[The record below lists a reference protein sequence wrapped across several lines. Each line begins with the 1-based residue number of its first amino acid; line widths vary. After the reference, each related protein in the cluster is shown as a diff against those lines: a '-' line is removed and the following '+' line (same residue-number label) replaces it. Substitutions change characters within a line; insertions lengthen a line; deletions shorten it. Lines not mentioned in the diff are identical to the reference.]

1 MEIARS
7 IADLHSSYGQDAMR
21 AVPAAIARIL
31 LGWKAEP
38 LLSAWA
44 SLAQRVG
51 AIVGSVALG
60 IMAGEIA
67 RNFHSTSQWVPII
80 VIAVAFNAQHVA
92 AKIITFSNP
101 LLNLAERQARKRLKK
116 RLEQHEDDQ

>member
-7 IADLHSSYGQDAMR
+7 IADLHSSYGQDALR
-21 AVPAAIARIL
+21 AVPAAVARIM

-44 SLAQRVG
+44 STAQRLG

-60 IMAGEIA
+60 IMAGEIS
-67 RNFHSTSQWVPII
+67 RNFQSTAQWVPII

-92 AKIITFSNP
+92 AKLISISNP

-116 RLEQHEDDQ
+116 RIEQHENDE